1 MTVYVPVVVPG
12 STVTGM
18 ATWSTAPVGVAS
30 PIVTV
35 GRTGTAVVDVELGVV
50 VVEDGVVV
58 DVELGV
64 VVDVEDGVVLVVD
77 EGVVVVVEEGVVLE
91 LLLVLELVLLLAL
104 VELEE
109 DELDEEDELEVLE
122 AGAVGCV
129 VVGLGAGV
137 VGQTAGPVG
146 AEVGRVVGLAALVVV
161 PPTAVLAGSL
171 DAPPVG
177 PPGAAPPSL
186 EVCAPSVPRILGS
199 CVAATTVRP
208 ATATSASAT
217 IPAGEAA

>member
-1 MTVYVPVVVPG
+1 
-12 STVTGM
+12 
-18 ATWSTAPVGVAS
+18 
-30 PIVTV
+30 
-35 GRTGTAVVDVELGVV
+35 
-50 VVEDGVVV
+50 
-58 DVELGV
+58 
-64 VVDVEDGVVLVVD
+64 VLD
-77 EGVVVVVEEGVVLE
+77 
-91 LLLVLELVLLLAL
+91 
-104 VELEE
+104 ELEE
-109 DELDEEDELEVLE
+109 DELDELEVLE

-146 AEVGRVVGLAALVVV
+146 AEVGRVVGLGALVVV

-217 IPAGEAA
+217 IPAGEAAMAASPAAPPPAPAPAAARSPRTPPASAAASTARRSTITAPR

>member
-1 MTVYVPVVVPG
+1 M
-12 STVTGM
+12 
-18 ATWSTAPVGVAS
+18 
-30 PIVTV
+30 
-35 GRTGTAVVDVELGVV
+35 VDVELGVV

-77 EGVVVVVEEGVVLE
+77 EGVVVVVEEGVVIE
-91 LLLVLELVLLLAL
+91 LLLVLVLELVLLLAL

-208 ATATSASAT
+208 ATATSARREANRRSVDESRM
-217 IPAGEAA
+217 AGPIIQRP